1 MKRNSTATTL
11 SRRARN
17 DRGAPASEDAHAR
30 PGPAKGRRPESEPGE
45 RVAILTSVRPRTHTL
60 VLEGELHHH
69 SAHILES
76 EIERICAEGAT
87 SIRLD
92 LRKLTYIDSIGV
104 AVIAFR
110 AGLCH
115 RRGYELT
122 VIPGSRFVHR
132 ALEQAGVT
140 ELLPLEGDD
149 AAGEVRATSLRV
161 NGAGER

>member
-1 MKRNSTATTL
+1 MKRNLTATTL

-17 DRGAPASEDAHAR
+17 DRAAPAGGDAHAH
-30 PGPAKGRRPESEPGE
+30 PGGAKGRRPQSEPAR
-45 RVAILTSVRPRTHTL
+45 RVANLTSVRPRTHAL

-69 SAHILES
+69 SAHILEA

-87 SIRLD
+87 SITLD
-92 LRKLTYIDSIGV
+92 LRKLTYIDSIGI

-110 AGLCH
+110 ARLCH

-132 ALEQAGVT
+132 ALEQAGVS
-140 ELLPLEGDD
+140 ELPPLEGDD

-161 NGAGER
+161 NGPGER